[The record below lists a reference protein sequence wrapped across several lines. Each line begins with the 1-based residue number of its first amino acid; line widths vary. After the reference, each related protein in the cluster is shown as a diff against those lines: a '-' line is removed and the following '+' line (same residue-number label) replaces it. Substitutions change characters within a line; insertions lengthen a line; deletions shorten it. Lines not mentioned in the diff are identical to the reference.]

1 MTFINEGENVFFIAF
16 FNFHDQQ
23 TEERDKYELFLY
35 LHQSSFFASP
45 SLGAVCVKTS
55 IRVRIILQME
65 VMFFY
70 ALMNS
75 LTVDS
80 LAGYEMHKL
89 KYKQILNV
97 YLIKTFC
104 LNK

>member
-1 MTFINEGENVFFIAF
+1 MTFIYGQNVFYIAF

-23 TEERDKYELFLY
+23 AEERDKYELFLY
-35 LHQSSFFASP
+35 LDKSPFFTSP
-45 SLGAVCVKTS
+45 SLGVVWVKPS
-55 IRVRIILQME
+55 IRIRIILQMA
-65 VMFFY
+65 VLFFY
-70 ALMNS
+70 GLMNS
-75 LTVDS
+75 LTVGS

-97 YLIKTFC
+97 YPIKTFC